1 MEPSWHGF
9 WAGTGP
15 TPARNR
21 AVVNIVP
28 EWNEM
33 DGIASAA
40 IGRAFVMDFALGKP
54 PARLGIFGSCFAPAC
69 SGPGG
74 N

>member
-1 MEPSWHGF
+1 MAEPTE
-9 WAGTGP
+9 TGQCYP
-15 TPARNR
+15 LPFYGRK